1 MIAASSSPAMAVS
14 CSVASPLPSCSS
26 VSSPTLRILYCPAR
40 IHIATSFSKKN
51 NWGLVYCSVTS
62 QLVVASSRPPARIG
76 RAGRNGDME
85 FCVVTFYK
93 FVSIENPE
101 GEVVKHQEFLQGRDI
116 HGRIYVNEQGINA
129 QADSGDLAEE
139 AGEGQKITFGT
150 RELQLLLLPKCR
162 NFRSRGREVVEGC
175 RAATEG
181 GEGSRTATSE
191 EAKEGGGVGG
201 ALRQASSRLASDRT
215 GKERRRLSEV
225 EQRQGRRRGRSR
237 MSAKERRRRR
247 RAREARGRRKVI
259 FAASDSRCW
268 PDQNVVTADLTGRE
282 CRRRS
287 YAEQR
292 RRSRQA
298 PVVASDQA
306 AVTSDPDW
314 KGKPSNERSR
324 AATGEP
330 RVIELSC
337 KQYSGP
343 IEDALAYADWLKED
357 ARFSDILVQTSPA
370 LDGHAFPRLKMRY
383 KPSLVQAS
391 YNLLFEGGMSHLPV
405 LNPTMRATLL
415 TPAEWRERLQ
425 ASINPF
431 ELPNKASGSN
441 HDRRLLL
448 LDVRNGYEWDVGHF
462 QGAERPEVD
471 SFRHT
476 SVGLASEETVAF
488 DLLAGVDKENT
499 DILMYC
505 TGGIRCDVY
514 STVLR
519 QRGFQNLYTLNG
531 GVSHYLKSEGSTGW
545 VGNLFVFDSRLSLPP
560 STYNSNLTTN
570 VRSKIVSESE
580 RFAKCYI
587 CRSQVL
593 EFRHRNCANLDCN
606 RLFLSCGSCVEE
618 FRGCCCSDCTQARRL
633 RPVLPGYK
641 RYEKWHQYRD
651 DF

>member
-1 MIAASSSPAMAVS
+1 MAISS
-14 CSVASPLPSCSS
+14 SVASPLPSCSS
-26 VSSPTLRILYCPAR
+26 VSSLTLRILYCPAR
-40 IHIATSFSKKN
+40 IHIATSFSKKSN
-51 NWGLVYCSVTS
+51 RGLVYCSVTS
-62 QLVVASSRPPARIG
+62 QLVVASSRLPARIG
-76 RAGRNGDME
+76 RAGRNGDLE

-101 GEVVKHQEFLQGRDI
+101 GEVLKHQEFLQGRDI

-129 QADSGDLAEE
+129 Q
-139 AGEGQKITFGT
+139 
-150 RELQLLLLPKCR
+150 
-162 NFRSRGREVVEGC
+162 
-175 RAATEG
+175 
-181 GEGSRTATSE
+181 
-191 EAKEGGGVGG
+191 
-201 ALRQASSRLASDRT
+201 
-215 GKERRRLSEV
+215 
-225 EQRQGRRRGRSR
+225 
-237 MSAKERRRRR
+237 
-247 RAREARGRRKVI
+247 
-259 FAASDSRCW
+259 
-268 PDQNVVTADLTGRE
+268 
-282 CRRRS
+282 
-287 YAEQR
+287 
-292 RRSRQA
+292 
-298 PVVASDQA
+298 
-306 AVTSDPDW
+306 
-314 KGKPSNERSR
+314 
-324 AATGEP
+324 
-330 RVIELSC
+330 
-337 KQYSGP
+337 YSGP

-357 ARFSDILVQTSPA
+357 PRFSDILVQTSPA
-370 LDGHAFPRLKMRY
+370 LDGHAFPRLKMRF
-383 KPSLVQAS
+383 KPSLVQ
-391 YNLLFEGGMSHLPV
+391 FEGGMSHLPV

-441 HDRRLLL
+441 HDRRSLL

-476 SVGLASEETVAF
+476 SVGLAGEETATF

-519 QRGFQNLYTLNG
+519 QRGFQNLYTLSG
-531 GVSHYLKSEGSTGW
+531 GVSHYLKSEGSAGW

-570 VRSKIVSESE
+570 VRSKVVSESE

-587 CRSQVL
+587 CRSRVL

-618 FRGCCCSDCTQARRL
+618 FKGCCCSDCTQAPRL
-633 RPVLPGYK
+633 RPVLPGHE
-641 RYEKWHQYRD
+641 RYQKWHLYRD
-651 DF
+651 DDF